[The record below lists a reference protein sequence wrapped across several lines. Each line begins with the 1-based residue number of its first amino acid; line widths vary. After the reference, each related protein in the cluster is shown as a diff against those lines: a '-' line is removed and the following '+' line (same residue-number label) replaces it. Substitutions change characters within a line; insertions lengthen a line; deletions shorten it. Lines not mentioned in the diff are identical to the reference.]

1 MSGYDRIPRMFD
13 RIPLNADGSMTAFL
27 EERSGDVWLAYDN
40 RETAI
45 PLSPGEATALFDY
58 LLLRIEYLRAAERE
72 RSRQ

>member
-27 EERSGDVWLAYDN
+27 EERSGDVWLAADKN
-40 RETAI
+40 EQAI
-45 PLSPGEATALFDY
+45 PLTPREATALFDY

-72 RSRQ
+72 RNRR